1 MRAQLGTG
9 LSWTVQ
15 CGVIFGVSRFDGPSL
30 CFIAAFRSN
39 YKSPQLSV
47 PHSTASSFMKGEMWL
62 RSALRPASWCLV
74 TIAEWP
80 QQIKMSRGFIF
91 YLLIQ
96 SAVWLSPASLY
107 ISRHQERRYD
117 WVKLSITSWWRRQ
130 WVRRGGQAPAISITP
145 SIIERNDNGAPSVLL
160 LFIHTVRGSNV
171 YQYLISA
178 SAPRWHRCTHTDIPW
193 PSNQPQYSYFVTKQ
207 SPGEVASGVHI
218 HIRNQR
224 VNDHQVII
232 TNNKTLEKEYINTY
246 LNILKLKT
254 G

>member
-1 MRAQLGTG
+1 M
-9 LSWTVQ
+9 
-15 CGVIFGVSRFDGPSL
+15 IVS
-30 CFIAAFRSN
+30 I
-39 YKSPQLSV
+39 
-47 PHSTASSFMKGEMWL
+47 
-62 RSALRPASWCLV
+62 PASIYHG
-74 TIAEWP
+74 TR
-80 QQIKMSRGFIF
+80 RGDTTGWN
-91 YLLIQ
+91 YQLLRDGGG
-96 SAVWLSPASLY
+96 SGC
-107 ISRHQERRYD
+107 
-117 WVKLSITSWWRRQ
+117 
-130 WVRRGGQAPAISITP
+130 GGQAPAISITP

-232 TNNKTLEKEYINTY
+232 TNNKALEEEYTYTY
-246 LNILKLKT
+246 LLEHLKT
-254 G
+254 